1 MMKKEKKINN
11 IEVYGKEN
19 NKDNV
24 ILIPLLQK
32 ITNECAKSLDMTV
45 EFNHLSMALVKKIKY
60 LLYLFQKKD

>member
-32 ITNECAKSLDMTV
+32 ITNECTKSLDMTV
-45 EFNHLSMALVKKIKY
+45 EFNHLSMGLIKKIKY